1 MPIPGLY
8 IREEQ
13 FKLSQ
18 TSVMAMDKP
27 RTEHALVAT
36 GQELPKELPSLQG
49 QQEQLVWQEREAN
62 LKQSAGSVQEQLGSF
77 CLYADKGRLLP
88 VCLGQQKP

>member
-18 TSVMAMDKP
+18 TCEAVDNS
-27 RTEHALVAT
+27 RTELVLAAT
-36 GQELPKELPSLQG
+36 GQELPKLLLSLQG
-49 QQEQLVWQEREAN
+49 QQEQLARQEREAN
-62 LKQSAGSVQEQLGSF
+62 FKHSADSVQERLGSF
-77 CLYADKGRLLP
+77 GLYADKGRLLP